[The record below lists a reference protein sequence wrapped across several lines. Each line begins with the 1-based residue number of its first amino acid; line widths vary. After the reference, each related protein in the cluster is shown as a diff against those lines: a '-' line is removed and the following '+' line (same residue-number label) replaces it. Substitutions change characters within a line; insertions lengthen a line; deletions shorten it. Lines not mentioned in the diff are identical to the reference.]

1 MTNNKVSIM
10 DRKKTLVVCGGSYF
24 STDLDYPGQSFS
36 EILAAKNNLQLE
48 NLARGGCS
56 NFGVALQVNK
66 AIELAPD
73 FIIVGC
79 VPHDR
84 IDIPANKD
92 VDIIKNFMNWNTWSK
107 QENNIASYDRNHGL
121 LNVVYSHAIR
131 ELSHQYSNK
140 QFETVISESINNLL
154 WTNTNYNLNSSMI
167 NALKQYITYHYD
179 SGIKQQTDCWIM
191 SDAARRL
198 VASGIPFLI
207 YIEELFNHDY
217 VDDIAWLDRKYK
229 VMPADFSVYSYKIGR
244 PLFHLDFDDSKLFAL
259 DWQKR
264 LINENII

>member
-1 MTNNKVSIM
+1 MNK
-10 DRKKTLVVCGGSYF
+10 KKTLAVCGGSYF
-24 STDLDYPGQSFS
+24 TTDLDCPGQSFS

-79 VPHDR
+79 VSHDR

-92 VDIIKNFMNWNTWSK
+92 AGIIKNFMNWNTWSK
-107 QENNIASYDRNHGL
+107 QEDKVASYDRNHGL
-121 LNVVYSHAIR
+121 LNIVYSHATR
-131 ELSHQYSNK
+131 EMSHQYSNK
-140 QFETVISESINNLL
+140 KFETVVSESINNLL
-154 WTNTNYNLNSSMI
+154 WTNTNYNLENSVI

-229 VMPADFSVYSYKIGR
+229 VTPADFSVYSYRIGR
-244 PLFHLDFDDSKLFAL
+244 SRFHLEFDDSKLFAL

-264 LINENII
+264 LIKENFI